1 VAGLFLREK
10 NGVIEIRDPEGKT
23 SKVKSSDVRERSP
36 VISIMPPMGQILKKR
51 EIRDLIEYL
60 STLKMN

>member
-1 VAGLFLREK
+1 
-10 NGVIEIRDPEGKT
+10 
-23 SKVKSSDVRERSP
+23 
-36 VISIMPPMGQILKKR
+36 MPPMGQILKKR